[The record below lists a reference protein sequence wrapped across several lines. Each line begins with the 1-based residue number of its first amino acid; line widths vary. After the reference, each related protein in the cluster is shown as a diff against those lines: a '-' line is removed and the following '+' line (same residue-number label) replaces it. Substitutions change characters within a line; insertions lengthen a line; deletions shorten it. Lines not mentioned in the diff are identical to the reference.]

1 MQNTFSQSG
10 NDSKCFLKKSFFRIG
25 MWNSRPGPLHG
36 KKHLKFPFWLFDY
49 PPKKEHR
56 DKCDRKDKINL
67 TETWTFREKLM
78 ILWIYLGC
86 IQFGQP
92 VPVAAFCRVCQSI
105 HWVSCVAPPTLE
117 IEIVMCASG
126 TNILFSNENDIFST
140 KAYHPSIQHFSQ
152 KLIKLYSSS
161 NCCNCNCFSSV
172 KQFE

>member
-1 MQNTFSQSG
+1 MILNGFQKIIFQNRYVEIETPPQ
-10 NDSKCFLKKSFFRIG
+10 
-25 MWNSRPGPLHG
+25 G
-36 KKHLKFPFWLFDY
+36 KNHLKFPFWLFDY

-140 KAYHPSIQHFSQ
+140 KAYHPSIHPSNIF
-152 KLIKLYSSS
+152 LRSS
-161 NCCNCNCFSSV
+161 
-172 KQFE
+172 